1 MDLRIGFG
9 EIAEY
14 TRQKLG
20 QEVKLSFVDEKS
32 ANVSSVAKVTI
43 PLINKE
49 VAKEFSIK
57 LSDIQMVGEDLRL
70 HFDAG
75 TMMNFLASFV
85 VKLLPKSVIERGVVD
100 FPDNSMVVVH
110 LDKVEAV
117 HDALRYIE
125 VQAIRFEETAA
136 LIDFSMRLS

>member
-1 MDLRIGFG
+1 MNLRIGFG

-20 QEVKLSFVDEKS
+20 QEVQLSFVDEKS
-32 ANVSSVAKVTI
+32 AIVSSVAKVKI

-49 VAKEFSIK
+49 VSKEFSVK
-57 LSDIQMVGEDLRL
+57 LSDIQLVGEDLQL

-85 VKLLPKSVIERGVVD
+85 VKLLPESVMERGVVD
-100 FPDNSMVVVH
+100 VPNNSTVVVH
-110 LDKVEAV
+110 LDKVEAA

-125 VQAIRFEETAA
+125 VQAIRFDETAA
-136 LIDFSMRLS
+136 LVDFSMRQS